1 MNNDATLLDLNKKIE
16 ILVNEQN
23 ANKYIIEKNNSNI
36 KSLKLNN
43 LIKIIGFLV
52 VTILSFG
59 FYGVGITGDLLANLV
74 LLNVIL
80 WEVIG
85 SIFNG
90 TFYSNI
96 SNYKDLQEQN
106 SNLQI
111 ENHIMEIDIN
121 ELKKQYEQ
129 EKEVIK
135 KAFASEDEML
145 NENINAL
152 RRIKFA
158 LMASM
163 DNNDLNNENNKKL
176 VYKRK

>member
-23 ANKYIIEKNNSNI
+23 ANKYIIEKNNSDI

-43 LIKIIGFLV
+43 LIKVIGFLV

-85 SIFNG
+85 SIFHG

-96 SNYKDLQEQN
+96 SNFKDLQEQN
-106 SNLQI
+106 NNLQI

-135 KAFASEDEML
+135 KTFASEDEML

-152 RRIKFA
+152 RRIKFE

-176 VYKRK
+176 VYKIK

>member
-23 ANKYIIEKNNSNI
+23 ANKYIIEKNNSDI

-43 LIKIIGFLV
+43 LIKVIGFLV
-52 VTILSFG
+52 VTILGFG

-85 SIFNG
+85 SIFHG

-96 SNYKDLQEQN
+96 SNSKDLQEQN

-129 EKEVIK
+129 EKDYRDHSDLHLQLQRFCVRRH
-135 KAFASEDEML
+135 
-145 NENINAL
+145 L
-152 RRIKFA
+152 RA
-158 LMASM
+158 P
-163 DNNDLNNENNKKL
+163 
-176 VYKRK
+176 VP

>member
-23 ANKYIIEKNNSNI
+23 ANKYIIEKNNSDI

-43 LIKIIGFLV
+43 LIKVIGFLV
-52 VTILSFG
+52 VAILSFG

-85 SIFNG
+85 SIFHG

-96 SNYKDLQEQN
+96 SNSKDLQEQN

-135 KAFASEDEML
+135 KAFECEDEML
-145 NENINAL
+145 NENIDAL

-158 LMASM
+158 LMASV
-163 DNNDLNNENNKKL
+163 DNNLNSENNKKL

>member
-23 ANKYIIEKNNSNI
+23 ANKYIIEKNNSDI

-43 LIKIIGFLV
+43 LIKVIGFLV
-52 VTILSFG
+52 VIILSFG

-85 SIFNG
+85 SIFHG

-96 SNYKDLQEQN
+96 SNFKDLQEQN
-106 SNLQI
+106 NNLQI

-145 NENINAL
+145 NENIDAL